1 MSSLLANSSSNKNE
15 TFNENLISQNFG
27 KRYFKIVKMSTQMKR
42 KFGKKKS
49 QRMSM
54 KTLMR
59 TGSQEKMGFDIQRDS
74 ASMKK
79 MFLE

>member
-1 MSSLLANSSSNKNE
+1 MSSLLVNLSSNKNE
-15 TFNENLISQNFG
+15 TFKENLISLNFG
-27 KRYFKIVKMSTQMKR
+27 KKYFKIVKMSTQMKR

-54 KTLMR
+54 KTQMR
-59 TGSQEKMGFDIQRDS
+59 IGSQEKMGFDIQRDS

>member
-1 MSSLLANSSSNKNE
+1 MSSLLVNSSSNKNE
-15 TFNENLISQNFG
+15 TFKENLISLNFG
-27 KRYFKIVKMSTQMKR
+27 KKYFKIVKMSTQMKR

>member
-1 MSSLLANSSSNKNE
+1 MSSLLVNSSSNKNE
-15 TFNENLISQNFG
+15 TFKENLISLNFG
-27 KRYFKIVKMSTQMKR
+27 KKYFKIVRMSTQMKR

-54 KTLMR
+54 KTQMR
-59 TGSQEKMGFDIQRDS
+59 IGSQEKMGFDIQRDS